1 MEGHRVTHTNERRD
15 RSAESILN
23 APAYRIA
30 EAAQYLGIPAATLR
44 YWVAGARY
52 RTKAGRRVARPLIR
66 TPEPGILSFQNLVE
80 AHVLDGL
87 RREHEISLQ
96 ALRRALDYVA
106 KRLHSTHP
114 LTDCDFE
121 TDGVDLF
128 VDRYGALIDVSAD
141 GQMAMRE
148 VLRAHLRRVE
158 RDAAGLPVRLYP
170 YTRKRLVDEPRV
182 VVIDPR
188 VQFGRP
194 VLVGTGIP
202 TEVIADRFKAGESLH
217 DLAHDYGRTADEIQE
232 AIRAE
237 IQLRGAA

>member
-1 MEGHRVTHTNERRD
+1 MIHTNDKRG
-15 RSAESILN
+15 RSAESILQ
-23 APAYRIA
+23 AAAYRIA

-52 RTKAGRRVARPLIR
+52 RTKTGRRVARPLIR

-80 AHVLDGL
+80 AHVLDAL

-106 KRLHSTHP
+106 KRLHSAHP

-121 TDGVDLF
+121 TDGIDLF

-148 VLRAHLRRVE
+148 VLRAHLRRVD
-158 RDAAGLPVRLYP
+158 RDSAGLPVRLYP
-170 YTRKRLVDEPRV
+170 YTRKRKVDEPRV

-202 TEVIADRFKAGESLH
+202 TEVIADRFKAGESLQ